1 MKRLVG
7 LRAIV
12 TGAGSGIGRAIAI
25 RFAQEGASVVCA
37 DLNLEAA
44 AATVALLATS
54 GSAFQVNV
62 AVESDMKNLVEYAV
76 QHYGGLECMVN
87 NAGVGIAAKITET
100 SEADWDR
107 VMNVC
112 AKGTFLG
119 MKHAI
124 PAIMASHHPDG
135 TDGSVI
141 NMASIASFIGLVDR
155 GAYSAAKGAILSMT
169 RAVAMDSI
177 SDGVRVNCIAPGTV
191 DTPWVQGI
199 TAGYADPEAARAA
212 MKARQPHGRLVTP
225 EEIAAMAA
233 YLASLEAASCVGAA
247 MLVDGGVTAR

>member
-1 MKRLVG
+1 MKRLTG

-44 AATVALLATS
+44 RATLGLLSTA
-54 GSAFQVNV
+54 GLAFEVNV
-62 AVESDMKNLVEYAV
+62 AVELEVQNLLQFTVH
-76 QHYGGLECMVN
+76 QLGGLECMVN

-107 VMNVC
+107 VQNVC
-112 AKGTFLG
+112 VKGTFFG
-119 MKHAI
+119 MKYAI
-124 PAIMASHHPDG
+124 PAIIGSQHPAG

-141 NMASIASFIGLVDR
+141 NMASIASFVGLIDR

-169 RAVAMDSI
+169 RAVAMDHI
-177 SDGVRVNCIAPGTV
+177 GDGVRVNCIAPGTV

-199 TAGYADPEAARAA
+199 TAGYADPEAAKLA
-212 MKARQPHGRLVTP
+212 MKARQPHGRLVTA

-233 YLASLEAASCVGAA
+233 YLASLEAGSCVGAA